1 MNSSG
6 VLKLI
11 PKRLKRPVKS
21 FWLSVEL
28 GSAIRNIK
36 RLSDHQMPSRDLL
49 AKLIKG
55 WSNDGYAA
63 NLDYLES
70 VARHAID
77 AEGPILECG
86 SGVTTILLG
95 LLCQPR
101 KTEVWSLE
109 HSPEWRD
116 RVDGVL
122 KRNGILNVRV
132 CAGRLIDYGAF
143 LWYDPPMQ
151 EMPKEFSLV
160 ICDGPPGATRG
171 GRYGLLP
178 VMKDRLRP
186 GAIILLDDADR
197 TAEAEMIKRWESEA
211 LFTTRVIKAQGGC
224 FAILQRR

>member
-1 MNSSG
+1 MNSTG

-28 GSAIRNIK
+28 GNAVRSIRK
-36 RLSDHQMPSRDLL
+36 LSDHQMPSRELL

-70 VARHAID
+70 VARHAIA
-77 AEGPILECG
+77 AEGPVLECG

-109 HSPEWRD
+109 HSPEWSD

-132 CAGRLIDYGAF
+132 CDARLIDYGAF
-143 LWYDPPMQ
+143 LWYDPPMR
-151 EMPKEFSLV
+151 ELPKEFSLV

-178 VMKDRLRP
+178 VMKDRLPP

-197 TAEAEMIKRWESEA
+197 PAEKEMIKRWESEDQ
-211 LFTTRVIKAQGGC
+211 FETRVIKAQGGC